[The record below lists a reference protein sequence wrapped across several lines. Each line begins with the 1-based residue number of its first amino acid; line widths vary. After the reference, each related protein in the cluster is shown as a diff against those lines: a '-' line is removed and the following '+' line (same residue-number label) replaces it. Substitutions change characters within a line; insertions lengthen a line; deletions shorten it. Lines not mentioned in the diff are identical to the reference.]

1 MSKQRTLEFDP
12 LEIVERMMM
21 MQSHVR
27 VTRWDAAA
35 GKLRAAAYLRAALSA
50 LNTWFDDSCPAEIF
64 KSIEESLSG
73 STRGKITP

>member
-12 LEIVERMMM
+12 LEIVERMM

-50 LNTWFDDSCPAEIF
+50 LNTWFDDSCPAEIL

>member
-12 LEIVERMMM
+12 LEIVERMM

-50 LNTWFDDSCPAEIF
+50 LNTWFDDSCPAEIL

-73 STRGKITP
+73 STTREITP

>member
-1 MSKQRTLEFDP
+1 
-12 LEIVERMMM
+12 

-50 LNTWFDDSCPAEIF
+50 LNTWFDDSVQPKYSKA
-64 KSIEESLSG
+64 SRSH
-73 STRGKITP
+73 